1 VSTSL
6 PPIDNSMLP
15 ADVRAGSTADQDRY
29 KSALSFENE
38 FVQQLTQQL
47 ADTTKSTGGDDSD
60 SDDGTGSSDGS
71 SAATDSYQQMLP
83 GVLADSIMSAGGL
96 GLARTI
102 AQSMKDSG
110 Q

>member
-1 VSTSL
+1 VSTAL

-15 ADVRAGSTADQDRY
+15 ADVRAGSVADQDRY

-38 FVQQLTQQL
+38 FVGQLTQQL
-47 ADTTKSTGGDDSD
+47 ADTTKSTGGGDD
-60 SDDGTGSSDGS
+60 SDDGTGDGS

-83 GVLADSIMSAGGL
+83 GVLADSIMQSGGL

>member
-1 VSTSL
+1 VSTQL
-6 PPIDNSMLP
+6 PPIDNSLLP
-15 ADVRAGSTADQDRY
+15 ADVRAGTKADQQRY
-29 KSALSFENE
+29 KTALSFESE

-47 ADTTKSTGGDDSD
+47 ADTTKASDTSSGDDDSD
-60 SDDGTGSSDGS
+60 STGDGS

-83 GVLADSIMSAGGL
+83 GVLADSVMSAGGL